1 MTILIICI
9 DRDNDI
15 GVKANIRSP
24 VIGREANLKAA
35 ISLGL
40 VDPEDSDT
48 NAIFGAVKLYE
59 KLRASGE
66 DVEVVTFAG
75 DKDVGVVS
83 DRKIMEQVHQV
94 VRETKAKEAILVTD
108 GAEDERLMSLV
119 QTRIDV
125 IAMERITVKQEPKIE
140 GMYYYIQKAIED
152 EKMRR
157 IVLPLA
163 LILMAWG
170 ISLFLGL
177 EGVMRG
183 FIVFLIG
190 AYLLVKT
197 YHLEGDVNK
206 AFTNISEQVKE
217 GKFSWVFAT
226 FSIIIFVL
234 GLLRSIDNLTT
245 GQYYE
250 EGISMYDIKFFIYI
264 IIIMNDLV
272 VWSIL
277 ALLIREW
284 GKFFDSVI
292 ASGEEETPIRKK
304 YWSHLNISVFLI
316 ATGLLFKAGLNI
328 VLSVADSKEF
338 QILYEDTIGMIILA
352 IALFLGGRQIYG
364 GKGTET
370 DSYGEKERRHLLS
383 LKRKDKI
390 SGWRH

>member
-15 GVKANIRSP
+15 GEKANIPSP

-59 KLRASGE
+59 KLLAGGE
-66 DVEVVTFAG
+66 AVEVVTFAG

-83 DRKIMEQVHQV
+83 DRKIMEQVHRV
-94 VRETKAKEAILVTD
+94 VMEQKANEAILVTD
-108 GAEDERLMSLV
+108 GAEDERLLTLV

-125 IAMERITVKQEPKIE
+125 IAMERITVKQEPKLE
-140 GMYYYIQKAIED
+140 GIYYFIQKAIED

-170 ISLFLGL
+170 IALFLGL
-177 EGVMRG
+177 EGVMQG

-206 AFTNISEQVKE
+206 AITDISEQVRE
-217 GKFSWVFAT
+217 GKLSWVFAT
-226 FSIIIFVL
+226 LIPNIIYFGAFSWMD
-234 GLLRSIDNLTT
+234 RASASIH
-245 GQYYE
+245 QE
-250 EGISMYDIKFFIYI
+250 HPM
-264 IIIMNDLV
+264 
-272 VWSIL
+272 
-277 ALLIREW
+277 
-284 GKFFDSVI
+284 
-292 ASGEEETPIRKK
+292 
-304 YWSHLNISVFLI
+304 
-316 ATGLLFKAGLNI
+316 
-328 VLSVADSKEF
+328 
-338 QILYEDTIGMIILA
+338 YEDLKE
-352 IALFLGGRQIYG
+352 
-364 GKGTET
+364 GKEIQ
-370 DSYGEKERRHLLS
+370 K
-383 LKRKDKI
+383 
-390 SGWRH
+390 